1 MKHIKTYK
9 IFESNDNVIEDL
21 TEICYELTDGRFSI
35 KHYEGIESVS
45 NFRRFDPDDKILFI
59 YLSDHTDYQNFRYL
73 QGFSFDEVRETVLRV
88 IDYLGDRYEE
98 CSVLPVGQYA
108 SNRINKRE
116 IIEHNWVELV
126 IGNLRD
132 LLIVYK

>member
-1 MKHIKTYK
+1 M
-9 IFESNDNVIEDL
+9 
-21 TEICYELTDGRFSI
+21 
-35 KHYEGIESVS
+35 
-45 NFRRFDPDDKILFI
+45 
-59 YLSDHTDYQNFRYL
+59 DYQNFRHL

-98 CSVLPVGQYA
+98 CSVVNVGELT

-116 IIEHNWVELV
+116 IIEHHW

-132 LLIVYK
+132 LVIVYK

>member
-9 IFESNDNVIEDL
+9 IFESNDNVIDDL

-35 KHYEGIESVS
+35 RHYEGIENVS

-59 YLSDHTDYQNFRYL
+59 YLSDHMDYQNFRHL

-98 CSVLPVGQYA
+98 CSVVNVGELT

-116 IIEHNWVELV
+116 IIEHHW

-132 LLIVYK
+132 LVIVYKLDN